1 MPQPER
7 LSPSLMAMSEFMVQ
21 RKLLGFGVLLAWVVL
36 FHLLVNVWLL
46 CVFTS
51 LLVVIGGWL
60 GSQALLESESVIHLE
75 RFIALDE
82 IRASP
87 DSEMQLD
94 QEIQNT
100 VCKIIRDFVSSWYN
114 TISTERQFE
123 DEIRNAMISMAME
136 LKLRAK
142 KTDRKALTVRIL
154 DLCGS
159 HLQCYTKAKEVMAGK
174 ADRDQSVRANG
185 SLWEAYST
193 SCVPHPAL
201 QSSAVEVNYARA
213 IVDLLL
219 HVLVPPPHLETR
231 TGRFVVCELI
241 TCNVLLPLI
250 AKLSDPDW
258 LNMLIVEVFARSKN
272 PESKPTEP
280 EKTTPPSTTVLNEES
295 SQDVEVPSS
304 LTLKFKPDNPS
315 VTDAPTPELTN
326 LDVLDSADLY
336 CPQNQEDEGPRH
348 SFTSE
353 HPAFNSKD
361 YLRLG
366 KSNPFYQETDSD
378 LESPLNDFRR
388 SSLESLVLIGTEEET
403 PEPVTECPVLA
414 DEDPLDPKD
423 EFHVYSNAPSVVVSE
438 TQEQPS
444 DTPDGTDE
452 LSSSFCAIQELEKG
466 TSKAE
471 MTGMETSGVA
481 NANGLSLSEPL
492 QTSSPSGGSMP
503 LSPFAFE
510 PLSSPEGPV
519 VIQNLRITG
528 TITAKEHRGTG
539 SHPYTLYT
547 VKVRLRSAQLFKNF
561 ALFLRE
567 VVCENGTILCSLG
580 ELIVSVLVHV

>member
-1 MPQPER
+1 MYVLQEPAFAMTQPES
-7 LSPSLMAMSEFMVQ
+7 LSPSMMALPEFIMQ

-75 RFIALDE
+75 RFITLDE
-82 IRASP
+82 IRSSP
-87 DSEMQLD
+87 DVEMQLD
-94 QEIQNT
+94 HEIQST
-100 VCKIIRDFVSSWYN
+100 VSKIIRDFVSSWYN
-114 TISTERQFE
+114 TVSTEPGFE
-123 DEIRNAMISMAME
+123 DEIHDAMISMAMQ

-142 KTDRKALTVRIL
+142 KVDRKALTLRIL
-154 DLCGS
+154 DLCGC
-159 HLQCYTKAKEVMAGK
+159 HLQCYVKAKEIMAGK
-174 ADRDQSVRANG
+174 AGEEQSVSANE
-185 SLWEAYST
+185 SVWQAYST

-213 IVDLLL
+213 VVDLLL

-241 TCNVLLPLI
+241 MCNVLLPLI

-258 LNMLIVEVFARSKN
+258 LNMLIVDVFTRSKN
-272 PESKPTEP
+272 PETKPSES
-280 EKTTPPSTTVLNEES
+280 EKTTSPPTMLLNKDNS
-295 SQDVEVPSS
+295 HDVEVPSS
-304 LTLKFKPDNPS
+304 LTLKLKPDTFS
-315 VTDAPTPELTN
+315 VTDAPTPELAN

-336 CPQNQEDEGPRH
+336 CPQNQEDEGPRQLF
-348 SFTSE
+348 SSE
-353 HPAFNSKD
+353 HPGFNTKD

-378 LESPLNDFRR
+378 LESPLNDFKR

-403 PEPVTECPVLA
+403 SEPVTECPTLA
-414 DEDPLDPKD
+414 DGILDPKD
-423 EFHVYSNAPSVVVSE
+423 EFHVNSNAPRLVVSE
-438 TQEQPS
+438 IQEQPS
-444 DTPDGTDE
+444 DTTDGTGE
-452 LSSSFCAIQELEKG
+452 PSLSFCALQELEKG
-466 TSKAE
+466 TTKAE
-471 MTGMETSGVA
+471 MTGVETSGMV
-481 NANGLSLSEPL
+481 NVNGLTLSEPL
-492 QTSSPSGGSMP
+492 QASSPLASSMP
-503 LSPFAFE
+503 LSPFTFE

-519 VIQNLRITG
+519 IIQNLRITG

-547 VKVRLRSAQLFKNF
+547 VKVR
-561 ALFLRE
+561 
-567 VVCENGTILCSLG
+567 VCLILLCK
-580 ELIVSVLVHV
+580 IFIYI

>member
-1 MPQPER
+1 MGEPEHP
-7 LSPSLMAMSEFMVQ
+7 SPSMMALSEFMVQ
-21 RKLLGFGVLLAWVVL
+21 RRLVGFGVLLTWVVL

-75 RFIALDE
+75 RFVTLDE
-82 IRASP
+82 IRPSA
-87 DSEMQLD
+87 DSEAHLD
-94 QEIQNT
+94 HEIQST

-114 TISTERQFE
+114 TISTKREFE
-123 DEIRNAMISMAME
+123 DEIHSAMIAMAME

-142 KTDRKALTVRIL
+142 KVDRKALTLRLL
-154 DLCGS
+154 DLCGC
-159 HLQCYTKAKEVMAGK
+159 HLECYVKAKEIMAEK
-174 ADRDQSVRANG
+174 ADKDQSVSADEG
-185 SLWEAYST
+185 LWQAYS
-193 SCVPHPAL
+193 SASFVPHPAL
-201 QSSAVEVNYARA
+201 QSSAVEVNNARA

-258 LNMLIVEVFARSKN
+258 LNMLIVDVLTRAKN
-272 PESKPTEP
+272 PEIKPTES
-280 EKTTPPSTTVLNEES
+280 EKMVSPPTTALNEELS
-295 SQDVEVPSS
+295 RDVEVPSA
-304 LTLKFKPDNPS
+304 LTLKVKPDNPGA
-315 VTDAPTPELTN
+315 TDAPTAELTN
-326 LDVLDSADLY
+326 LDVPDSADLY
-336 CPQNQEDEGPRH
+336 CPQNQEDEGPRQLF
-348 SFTSE
+348 SSE
-353 HPAFNSKD
+353 HPGFNSKD

-366 KSNPFYQETDSD
+366 KSNPFYQEMDSD

-403 PEPVTECPVLA
+403 SELA
-414 DEDPLDPKD
+414 DGTLDPKD
-423 EFHVYSNAPSVVVSE
+423 EFHAYSSAPRVVVSE
-438 TQEQPS
+438 IQEQPD
-444 DTPDGTDE
+444 DTTDGADE
-452 LSSSFCAIQELEKG
+452 LSSSFCTIQELDKG
-466 TSKAE
+466 AVKAE
-471 MTGMETSGVA
+471 LTGAETSGAV
-481 NANGLSLSEPL
+481 NADGLTLSEPL
-492 QTSSPSGGSMP
+492 QASSPSVGSMP
-503 LSPFAFE
+503 LSPFTFE

-547 VKVRLRSAQLFKNF
+547 VKVC
-561 ALFLRE
+561 
-567 VVCENGTILCSLG
+567 VD
-580 ELIVSVLVHV
+580 LIVI

>member
-1 MPQPER
+1 MSQPER
-7 LSPSLMAMSEFMVQ
+7 LSPSIMAMSEFVVQ
-21 RKLLGFGVLLAWVVL
+21 RKLLGLGILLAWVVL

-46 CVFTS
+46 CMFTS

-75 RFIALDE
+75 RFISLDE
-82 IRASP
+82 IPSSP
-87 DSEMQLD
+87 DSEVHLD
-94 QEIQNT
+94 QEIQST

-114 TISTERQFE
+114 TVSTEREFE
-123 DEIRNAMISMAME
+123 DEIHDAMISMAME

-142 KTDRKALTVRIL
+142 KVDRKALTMRIL
-154 DLCGS
+154 DLCGC
-159 HLQCYTKAKEVMAGK
+159 HLQCYMRAKEIMAEKEGK
-174 ADRDQSVRANG
+174 DQSGRANE
-185 SLWEAYST
+185 SVWQAYRA

-219 HVLVPPPHLETR
+219 HVLVPPSHLETR

-258 LNMLIVEVFARSKN
+258 LNMLIVDVFARSKN
-272 PESKPTEP
+272 PEIKPAESQ
-280 EKTTPPSTTVLNEES
+280 KITPPPRMVLNEEN

-304 LTLKFKPDNPS
+304 LTLKVRPDNPS
-315 VTDAPTPELTN
+315 VSDAPTPELTN

-336 CPQNQEDEGPRH
+336 CPQNQEDEGPRQL
-348 SFTSE
+348 FTSE
-353 HPAFNSKD
+353 HPGFNSKD

-378 LESPLNDFRR
+378 LESPLNDFKR
-388 SSLESLVLIGTEEET
+388 SSLESLVLVGTEEET
-403 PEPVTECPVLA
+403 PELVTDSPMLSDGIV
-414 DEDPLDPKD
+414 DPKD
-423 EFHVYSNAPSVVVSE
+423 EFHVYSNTPRVVVSG

-444 DTPDGTDE
+444 DTTDGTDE
-452 LSSSFCAIQELEKG
+452 LSSGFCTIQELEKG
-466 TSKAE
+466 TTKAE
-471 MTGMETSGVA
+471 MTGTETSGVV
-481 NANGLSLSEPL
+481 NDNGLTLSETL
-492 QTSSPSGGSMP
+492 QASSPSGGSMP
-503 LSPFAFE
+503 LSPFTFE

-547 VKVRLRSAQLFKNF
+547 VKVCIQSIQLFQN
-561 ALFLRE
+561 L
-567 VVCENGTILCSLG
+567 LG
-580 ELIVSVLVHV
+580 FF

>member
-1 MPQPER
+1 MAQPER
-7 LSPSLMAMSEFMVQ
+7 PSPSMMALSEFMVQ
-21 RKLLGFGVLLAWVVL
+21 RRLVGFGVLLAWVVL

-75 RFIALDE
+75 RFVTLDE
-82 IRASP
+82 IRPSA
-87 DSEMQLD
+87 DSEAHLD
-94 QEIQNT
+94 HEIQST

-114 TISTERQFE
+114 TISTKREFE
-123 DEIRNAMISMAME
+123 DEIHSAMIAMAME

-142 KTDRKALTVRIL
+142 KVDRKALTLRML
-154 DLCGS
+154 DLCGC
-159 HLQCYTKAKEVMAGK
+159 HLQCYVKAKEIMAGK
-174 ADRDQSVRANG
+174 ADKDQSVSADE
-185 SLWEAYST
+185 SLWQAYSRT
-193 SCVPHPAL
+193 SFVPHPAL

-258 LNMLIVEVFARSKN
+258 LNMLIVDVLTRSKN
-272 PESKPTEP
+272 PEIKPTES
-280 EKTTPPSTTVLNEES
+280 EKMVSPPTAALNEELS
-295 SQDVEVPSS
+295 RDVEVPSS
-304 LTLKFKPDNPS
+304 LTLKVKPDNHS
-315 VTDAPTPELTN
+315 ATDAPTAELTN
-326 LDVLDSADLY
+326 LDVPDSADLY
-336 CPQNQEDEGPRH
+336 CPQNQEDEGPRQLF
-348 SFTSE
+348 SSE
-353 HPAFNSKD
+353 HPGFNSKD

-366 KSNPFYQETDSD
+366 KSNPFYQEMDSD
-378 LESPLNDFRR
+378 LESPLNDFKR

-403 PEPVTECPVLA
+403 SELA
-414 DEDPLDPKD
+414 DGTLDPKD
-423 EFHVYSNAPSVVVSE
+423 EFHAYSSAPRVVVSE
-438 TQEQPS
+438 IQEQPD
-444 DTPDGTDE
+444 DTTDGSDE
-452 LSSSFCAIQELEKG
+452 LSSSFCTIQELDKG
-466 TSKAE
+466 TVKAE
-471 MTGMETSGVA
+471 MTGVETSGAV
-481 NANGLSLSEPL
+481 NADGLTLSEPL
-492 QTSSPSGGSMP
+492 QASSPSVGSMP
-503 LSPFAFE
+503 LSPFTFE

-547 VKVRLRSAQLFKNF
+547 VKVRVDL
-561 ALFLRE
+561 
-567 VVCENGTILCSLG
+567 ILS
-580 ELIVSVLVHV
+580 I